1 MKRWSESIR
10 TYVPKMN
17 NVTEVIAS
25 ERETTTFE
33 QSYEVRGSFSF
44 EFSSTSDDERED
56 KHKNSGDFLLNVKV
70 SLIPHPS
77 KVEKGGE
84 DAFFVSEDGKSI
96 GIADGVGGWTL
107 HGVDPAIF
115 AQTLMREAKSCY
127 QDRGFR
133 DPAEI
138 LRQAYHRTQHVP
150 GSSTACIMVVDG
162 NQLNSVNIGDSG
174 FMVIRDRKIAF
185 RSKEQSHSF
194 NYPFQLGTASE
205 NSPEDAASIQLEI
218 QEGDIVIMGS
228 DGLFDNLF
236 DGEIL
241 DIVNTQMTSRE
252 ESRDQNISQILAKTA
267 FNRSQSEAFETPF
280 RKLAYDLGLV
290 DSPFGGKLDDITV
303 LVAKVVSNKPR
314 EQPV

>member
-1 MKRWSESIR
+1 
-10 TYVPKMN
+10 MN
-17 NVTEVIAS
+17 ETTEVVSS
-25 ERETTTFE
+25 ERETTFETF
-33 QSYEVRGSFSF
+33 EVRGSFNY
-44 EFSSTSDDERED
+44 EFSTISDDDRTSSEV
-56 KHKNSGDFLLNVKV
+56 KHKNTGDFLLNVKV
-70 SLIPHPS
+70 SIIPHPS

-84 DAFFVSEDGKSI
+84 DAFFVAEDGKAI

-127 QDRGFR
+127 EDRSIR

-150 GSSTACIMVVDG
+150 GSSTACIMVAEG
-162 NQLNSVNIGDSG
+162 GQLNCVNIGDSG
-174 FMVIRDRKIAF
+174 FMLIRDRKIAF
-185 RSKEQSHSF
+185 RTKEQSHSF

-205 NSPEDAASIQLEI
+205 NSPEDAVGIQLDA
-218 QEGDIVIMGS
+218 QEGDIVVMGS

-241 DIVNTQMTSRE
+241 DIVNTQLSSSDD
-252 ESRDQNISQILAKTA
+252 SRDKNVSQILAKTA
-267 FNRSQSEAFETPF
+267 YNRSQSAFETPF

-303 LVAKVVSNKPR
+303 LVAKVVSANKPPTVQR
-314 EQPV
+314 S